1 MFTDVKKYI
10 ALFFGLKDMK
20 EASKGLL
27 RPVMEYESSVWD
39 PHTFSLFDELQ
50 KMQMRSAKSRDK
62 K

>member
-1 MFTDVKKYI
+1 MFTAVKKYI
-10 ALFFGLKDMK
+10 ALFFCLKDMK

-50 KMQMRSAKSRDK
+50 KMQMRSSKSRDK